1 MTATEKLGELADK
14 LHIGHYG
21 RHVFLCIGDACCSA
35 EVGQAAWDAL
45 KKELKDTGLSLS
57 RGPAACYRTKVQ
69 CLRVC
74 ADGPILV
81 VYPEGTYYHG
91 MTADKI
97 PEFVRRHLIDGRP
110 MDDRIFA
117 RNPLPLHSEPEA

>member
-1 MTATEKLGELADK
+1 MDENAKLAAMADK
-14 LHIGHYG
+14 LLIGQYH
-21 RHVFLCIGDACCSA
+21 RHVFLCIGETCCSK
-35 EVGQAAWDAL
+35 EVGQAAWEAL

-74 ADGPILV
+74 SDGPILV

-97 PEFVRRHLIDGRP
+97 PEFVKRHLIDGRP
-110 MDDRIFA
+110 MEDRIFA
-117 RNPLPLHSEPEA
+117 RNPLPLRSEPEA